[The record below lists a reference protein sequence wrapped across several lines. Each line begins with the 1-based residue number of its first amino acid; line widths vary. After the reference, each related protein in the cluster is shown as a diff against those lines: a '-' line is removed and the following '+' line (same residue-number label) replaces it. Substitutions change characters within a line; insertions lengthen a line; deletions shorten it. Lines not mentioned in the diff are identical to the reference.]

1 MGRDSDI
8 GPIQI
13 WVDDREARGSGM
25 AARLAAASG
34 VAVGVKRLRTG
45 DYLVEG
51 KALIERKRVPD
62 FLESLRAGRL
72 FDQAARLA
80 ALPVRSFLVLE
91 GRPAEWQGA
100 GVTREGI
107 QGALVALAV
116 GFGIPVLRSADEAE
130 LASLIL
136 YTARQLHAP
145 AKAGIRRTGRR
156 TRGKRA
162 LQLFLLTG
170 LPGVGAIRA
179 KGLLDRFGTVE
190 AVICANERAL
200 TEVEGIGKRTAQR
213 IHWAVHEVA
222 EPYLS

>member
-1 MGRDSDI
+1 MGGSGD
-8 GPIQI
+8 GPIRI
-13 WVDDREARGSGM
+13 WVDDREARASGM
-25 AARLAAASG
+25 VARLAVAPG
-34 VAVGVKRLRTG
+34 VAVAVKRLRTG

-51 KALIERKRVPD
+51 KAAIERKRVPD

-72 FDQAARLA
+72 FDQASRLA
-80 ALPVRSFLVLE
+80 ALPVRSFLLLE
-91 GRPAEWQGA
+91 GRPREWQGA

-130 LASLIL
+130 SANLIL
-136 YTARQLHAP
+136 YTARQLQAP

-162 LQLFLLTG
+162 LQVFLLTG
-170 LPGVGAIRA
+170 LPGVGAARA
-179 KGLLDRFGTVE
+179 KGLLDRFGSVE
-190 AVICANERAL
+190 AVVCASERAL

-213 IHWAVHEVA
+213 IHWAVHESRT
-222 EPYLS
+222 PYLS